1 MTEWLT
7 HLVIGIGANLL
18 ARLLWLLG
26 KQLHR
31 GIVWLIRKSRQLQGD
46 TEATSSAPRP
56 CASADLEELLGDFL
70 EKYRDFQNRTP
81 APSKWEFLLEMVPDM
96 VRLSKDILIM
106 AVERMFTSNEENIR

>member
-1 MTEWLT
+1 MEDWLFRLLIT
-7 HLVIGIGANLL
+7 LGANFL
-18 ARLLWLLG
+18 ARFIWLLG
-26 KQLHR
+26 KQLHT

-56 CASADLEELLGDFL
+56 CTSADLEELLGDFL

-96 VRLSKDILIM
+96 VGLSKAILMM

>member
-1 MTEWLT
+1 MQDWLS
-7 HLVIGIGANLL
+7 HLLINLATTLL
-18 ARLLWLLG
+18 ARFILLLG

-31 GIVWLIRKSRQLQGD
+31 GTVWLIRKSRQLQGD